1 MTGSVH
7 NLGLEGSKLLLDS
20 VSPSGMSPLR
30 KANPS
35 CADGQAEGSSSP
47 AKKNERNLDMK
58 KIEKEMQEIMSPTPL
73 EFHKVCV
80 TKGGCNCST
89 SMVKDV
95 DHLQPCKKSA
105 LLRGTPRNLSLVKL
119 ALTKVCSRDFQKVR
133 LRWSPFRKV
142 IGFSCHHSAG
152 FKPGLCY
159 LSLYIRFPGPCVLEF
174 VNWCYR

>member
-30 KANPS
+30 KANSS
-35 CADGQAEGSSSP
+35 CSDGQTEGSSSP

-80 TKGGCNCST
+80 AKGECNC
-89 SMVKDV
+89 
-95 DHLQPCKKSA
+95 
-105 LLRGTPRNLSLVKL
+105 GTAISQWLKL
-119 ALTKVCSRDFQKVR
+119 
-133 LRWSPFRKV
+133 
-142 IGFSCHHSAG
+142 
-152 FKPGLCY
+152 
-159 LSLYIRFPGPCVLEF
+159 
-174 VNWCYR
+174 

>member
-35 CADGQAEGSSSP
+35 CADGQAKGSSSP

-95 DHLQPCKKSA
+95 DHLQPCKKICFA
-105 LLRGTPRNLSLVKL
+105 Q
-119 ALTKVCSRDFQKVR
+119 RDPQKFV
-133 LRWSPFRKV
+133 LGK
-142 IGFSCHHSAG
+142 AG
-152 FKPGLCY
+152 PHQGLQQ
-159 LSLYIRFPGPCVLEF
+159 RFPEGQIKMEPLQKS
-174 VNWCYR
+174 NRI